1 MDRVFLKPMTTN
13 TDHTRGLQKRALI
26 ATSAIFGSRIL
37 GLIREQIFAFF
48 FGAGAVLDAFY
59 VAFRIPNLLRDLAAE
74 GALSQSFITIF
85 SQKLIT
91 GNKQEAHTLANKT
104 ITFIMLVMGV
114 ITILGEIFAPFL
126 VRLIGPGF
134 LNDPEKFNLTVQLL
148 RILFP
153 YIFFISLAALV
164 MGILNANKK
173 FFIPFSAS
181 TFGNFTAICV
191 GLLFAYFLSPDY
203 IGQTYNK
210 IFYGSKFITQDWLAL
225 SSAISGMALGT
236 LVAGLGQFL
245 FQLPAVAK
253 LGFFPKLNF
262 KLNDTGLIK
271 VLKLTGPAIIAGSA
285 VQINVMINTIFASYL
300 ADGSVAYLQFSFRL
314 MQFPL
319 GLFGVAIAAASAPVL
334 AQLITQKRNDK
345 FRESIQSS
353 IQMSLFLTLPSM
365 VGLITLGY
373 AIISLIYQHGHFTA
387 YQTTQTAYA
396 LMAYALGIS
405 SYSLIKIYQPAYLA
419 FHDAKTPMKISLL
432 SIVVNAAINSF
443 FIFVLKLDHW
453 AIALCTSIVALF
465 DVMLQSF
472 FFKRKLNN
480 VWTKS
485 LALTACK
492 TLVAASIMGVCVYF
506 GVNYLNTFLSSDKL
520 MEQIFLVLIPIL
532 YAIPVYLL
540 SAYILRIPDAVFYI
554 NKIKS
559 KFF

>member
-1 MDRVFLKPMTTN
+1 MATN
-13 TDHTRGLQKRALI
+13 TDHTRGIQKRAMI

-37 GLIREQIFAFF
+37 GLVREQVFAFF

-85 SQKLIT
+85 SQKLVT
-91 GNKQEAHTLANKT
+91 GEKQEAHILANKT

-114 ITILGEIFAPFL
+114 VTILGEIFAPFL

-134 LNDPEKFNLTVQLL
+134 LDDPEKFNLTVQLL

-181 TFGNFTAICV
+181 TFCNFTSICA

-203 IGQTYNK
+203 IGQTYHK
-210 IFYGSKFITQDWLAL
+210 IFYGTKFVTEDFLAI

-236 LVAGLGQFL
+236 LLGGLGQFL
-245 FQLPAVAK
+245 FQLPTLSK
-253 LGFFPKLNF
+253 IGFFPKLNF
-262 KLNDTGLIK
+262 NLNDAGLIK
-271 VLKLTGPAIIAGSA
+271 VLKLTGPAIIAGAA
-285 VQINVMINTIFASYL
+285 VQINVMINTIFASFL
-300 ADGSVAYLQFSFRL
+300 ADGSVSYLQFSFRL

-334 AQLITQKRNDK
+334 AQLISQKRNDK

-365 VGLITLGY
+365 IGLMTLGY
-373 AIISLIYQHGHFTA
+373 AIISLIYQHGHFTP
-387 YQTTQTAYA
+387 YQTTQTSYA

-405 SYSLIKIYQPAYLA
+405 SYSLIKIYQPAFLA

-432 SIVVNAAINSF
+432 SILVNATFNSI
-443 FIFVLKLDHW
+443 FIFVFKLDHW

-465 DVMLQSF
+465 DVILQSYF
-472 FFKRKLNN
+472 FRRKLKNI
-480 VWTKS
+480 WTIN
-485 LALTACK
+485 LALTVFK
-492 TLVAASIMGVCVYF
+492 TLIAAVIMGVSVYF
-506 GVNYLNTFLSSDKL
+506 GAHYLKGLMTKITLVN
-520 MEQIFLVLIPIL
+520 QIALVIIPIL

-540 SAYILRIPDAVFYI
+540 SAYLLRIPDALFYMR
-554 NKIKS
+554 KIKS
-559 KFF
+559 TLLS